1 MDIRP
6 NRHNIDSSN
15 NDNGSDMKTIGNIIV
30 ALGLVFFA
38 VLVAGFGFS
47 TVNSITEHS
56 NYVWAMYVMSIVTFA
71 FSIWLLRLA
80 LQQVQAP
87 KPDQEATPV
96 DLKSKKTSPS
106 TLG

>member
-6 NRHNIDSSN
+6 NRHNLDSNN

-30 ALGLVFFA
+30 ATGLVFFA
-38 VLVAGFGFS
+38 VLV
-47 TVNSITEHS
+47 
-56 NYVWAMYVMSIVTFA
+56 
-71 FSIWLLRLA
+71 LK
-80 LQQVQAP
+80 QVQAP

>member
-15 NDNGSDMKTIGNIIV
+15 NGNGSIMKTLGNIIV

-71 FSIWLLRLA
+71 FSIWLLKLA
-80 LQQVQAP
+80 LQQVQTP